1 MLYTQIRNRE
11 KYQIDF
17 LSALPPC
24 RLHPVRHILLDGTEL
39 DFSNSLY
46 RNGFPDYTYDNGCHV
61 STCMRERTTRDR
73 RTGVPRLDRE
83 IGMGELAAVYG
94 MVLLL
99 PVVFWAVSYPMTAG
113 DIVVLLGG
121 VYVLVRAGRWA
132 VSNHSWDAVRAMLSE
147 RRST

>member
-1 MLYTQIRNRE
+1 
-11 KYQIDF
+11 
-17 LSALPPC
+17 
-24 RLHPVRHILLDGTEL
+24 
-39 DFSNSLY
+39 
-46 RNGFPDYTYDNGCHV
+46 
-61 STCMRERTTRDR
+61 MRERTTWDG

-83 IGMGELAAVYG
+83 IGLGELVAVYG

-121 VYVLVRAGRWA
+121 VYVLVRVVRWA
-132 VSNHSWDAVRAMLSE
+132 VRNHSWDTIRAVLSE

>member
-1 MLYTQIRNRE
+1 
-11 KYQIDF
+11 
-17 LSALPPC
+17 
-24 RLHPVRHILLDGTEL
+24 
-39 DFSNSLY
+39 
-46 RNGFPDYTYDNGCHV
+46 
-61 STCMRERTTRDR
+61 MRERTTRDR

-83 IGMGELAAVYG
+83 IGLGELAAVYG

-121 VYVLVRAGRWA
+121 VYVLVRVIRW
-132 VSNHSWDAVRAMLSE
+132 VVRSHSWGAVRAVLSE